1 MKHTIV
7 VTWRDEV
14 QSETFETLEQAK
26 AEYRRIVE
34 LLMSPEYA
42 APEIQN
48 QLVSILITD
57 ENGKRI
63 DGLERDSEEAPTS

>member
-34 LLMSPEYA
+34 LLISPEYA

-48 QLVSILITD
+48 ELVSIVISD
-57 ENGKRI
+57 EEGNVI
-63 DGLERDSEEAPTS
+63 DKLERDSEEAPTA